1 MPDNDFFDN
10 LDDHIDEAARA
21 TDAKLAVI
29 AANTRLKE
37 SEIAALFP
45 SKENKERFVEL
56 VELVSDATSHNEKA
70 TKFADNIGRLGD
82 VSVKLLSKLLL
93 A

>member
-29 AANTRLKE
+29 ASNTRLKE
-37 SEIAALFP
+37 SDIATLFP
-45 SKENKERFVEL
+45 SRENKERLVEL
-56 VELVSDATSHNEKA
+56 IELVSDSTSQNEKA
-70 TKFADNIGRLGD
+70 TKFVDNIERLGE
-82 VSVKLLSKLLL
+82 VSVTLLSKLLL

>member
-1 MPDNDFFDN
+1 MSDFFDN

-29 AANTRLKE
+29 ASNTRLKE

-45 SKENKERFVEL
+45 SREGKEQLVEL
-56 VELVSDATSHNEKA
+56 IELVSDATSHNQKT
-70 TKFADNIGRLGD
+70 TKFVDNIERLGD
-82 VSVKLLSKLLL
+82 ASVKLLSKLLL
-93 A
+93 S

>member
-1 MPDNDFFDN
+1 MSDFFDN
-10 LDDHIDEAARA
+10 IDEHIDAAAAA

-29 AANTRLKE
+29 AANTRMKE

-45 SKENKERFVEL
+45 SQENKERFVEL

-70 TKFADNIGRLGD
+70 TKFVDNIERLGS